1 MNLVKIIILVLIVGF
16 ANFKILYAD
25 NHDTTTENAE
35 TTSEI
40 ETEIETEED
49 VPLNDPFAGNAA
61 SNEILTDNTAN
72 EPGSRS
78 ILYDYKLVGVISG
91 SLQSYISLVDAG
103 GDVLTLTMFDELSD
117 GLRLVDM
124 NRKEAVFQKSDGKYL
139 IINFNN
145 QIVEKDDY
153 AKL

>member
-61 SNEILTDNTAN
+61 SSDTLILDAVD